1 MASNRI
7 KDLVIDLGDLYE
19 QIAEALEEAINN
31 ISIEGIGDD
40 QNTNFDLEEVSVKY
54 EDGQF
59 VANIDFQRTEG
70 KFCSNADLEDA
81 VISEIS
87 NQLVTVTVT
96 IQA

>member
-7 KDLVIDLGDLYE
+7 KDLVIDIGDLNE

-31 ISIEGIGDD
+31 ISIEGVGDD
-40 QNTNFDLEEVSVKY
+40 QNTNFDLEDVSVKFVK
-54 EDGQF
+54 GQF
-59 VANIDFQRTEG
+59 VANIDLQRTEG

-81 VISEIS
+81 VIAEIG
-87 NQLVTVTVT
+87 NQTITITVQ